1 VLVELFKV
9 LVLPS
14 STELVME
21 GLKVLLPVYNRFGL
35 FLYFGFH
42 YEQK

>member
-1 VLVELFKV
+1 MTMDITETSIFCGNFFFFCCYLVALVELVKV

-21 GLKVLLPVYNRFGL
+21 GL
-35 FLYFGFH
+35 
-42 YEQK
+42 